1 MYLGFAVKIPEM
13 KSGISKKTIKG
24 TTYIYYEHGRKYYA
38 DKQYT
43 VPQCTS
49 IGKLSEDD
57 PDMMIPNGNYLKYFP
72 DAELPEELP
81 ASSRSGCMKIGAW
94 LVIKKVIQHY
104 KLEERLSE
112 IVGDKNSGLFLD
124 LAAYAIVTE
133 NNAGQYYP
141 DYAYNHPLF
150 TDGMK
155 VYSDSKISRFLREI
169 SRDDSI
175 AFQNE
180 WNAGRDH
187 REKIY
192 ISYDSTNKHCQAGDV
207 EIAEFGHEKEKEKK
221 PIFNFSVAY
230 DKNNR
235 LPLFYETYPGS
246 INDVSQLQKMLEK
259 AEGYG
264 YKNAGFILD
273 RGYFSE
279 PNIRFMDRNGYEFIL
294 MVKGCKELVNRVILE
309 HKGSFQD
316 EWENA
321 IPYYDE
327 NGITVKDYLLKTDQE
342 KRWIHIY
349 YNDFKKA
356 KERAKLQKKIR
367 EQKEVLDKLKGMEE
381 KQLKGMS
388 LAWFDLIFH
397 KDKDG
402 VSRLQIVRER
412 KDVISRDIRLC
423 GYFCIVTSAEMTAE
437 QALDLYK
444 SRDGSE
450 KLFRGDKSYLGAKS
464 ERVYHDEPTHSK
476 LFIEFVALII
486 RNKIY
491 TCLKDRMKEIQK
503 KKNYM
508 TVPAALKELDK
519 IELIRQAGGV
529 YRLDHAVTA
538 TQKDILQA
546 FNLTAAGVEKE
557 AKELGKRLGGLTN

>member
-1 MYLGFAVKIPEM
+1 MYLGFSVKIPEN
-13 KSGISKKTIKG
+13 KTGISKKRIKG

-49 IGKLSEDD
+49 IGKMCEDT
-57 PDMMIPNGNYLKYFP
+57 PGMMIPNGNYLKFFP

-81 ASSRSGCMKIGAW
+81 VSARSGCLKIGAW
-94 LVIKKVIQHY
+94 LVIRKVIQHY
-104 KLEERLSE
+104 KLKERISKIIE
-112 IVGDKNSGLFLD
+112 KDSGLFFD
-124 LAAYAIVTE
+124 LAAYTIVAE
-133 NNAGQYYP
+133 NNAAQYYP

-155 VYSDSKISRFLREI
+155 VYSDSKVSRFLRDI

-180 WNAGRDH
+180 WNSSRDH

-207 EIAEFGHEKEKEKK
+207 EIAEFGHEKEAEKK
-221 PIFNFSVAY
+221 PIFNFSIAY
-230 DKNNR
+230 DKKNR
-235 LPLFYETYPGS
+235 LPLFYEVYPGS
-246 INDVSQLQKMLEK
+246 INDMSQLQRMLEK
-259 AEGYG
+259 AEAYG

-279 PNIRFMDRNGYEFIL
+279 PNIRFMERNGYDFII
-294 MVKGCKELVNRVILE
+294 MVKGCKDLVNKVILK
-309 HKGSFQD
+309 HKGNFED
-316 EWENA
+316 EWKNT

-327 NGITVKDYLLKTDQE
+327 NGITVKGLLFKKDE
-342 KRWIHIY
+342 KERYFHIF

-356 KERAKLQKKIR
+356 KERAQLQKKIR
-367 EQKEVLDKLKGMEE
+367 DQKEALEKLKGTEAVF
-381 KQLKGMS
+381 KGQD
-388 LAWFDLIFH
+388 LAYFDLIYH
-397 KDKDG
+397 TGKDG
-402 VSRLQIVRER
+402 KKRLQFIRER
-412 KDVISRDIRLC
+412 EDVISRDIKLC
-423 GYFCIVTSAEMTAE
+423 GYFCIITSAEMTATE
-437 QALDLYK
+437 ALDLYK
-444 SRDGSE
+444 SRDSSE
-450 KLFRGDKSYLGAKS
+450 KLFRGDKSYLGERS
-464 ERVYHDEPTHSK
+464 MRVYNDEPMHSK
-476 LFIEFVALII
+476 IFIEFVALII

-491 TCLKDRMKEIQK
+491 TCLKDRMKEIHK

-519 IELIRQAGGV
+519 IELIRQADGV

-538 TQKDILQA
+538 TQKEILQA

-557 AKELGKRLGGLTN
+557 AKELGRQLSMLTK